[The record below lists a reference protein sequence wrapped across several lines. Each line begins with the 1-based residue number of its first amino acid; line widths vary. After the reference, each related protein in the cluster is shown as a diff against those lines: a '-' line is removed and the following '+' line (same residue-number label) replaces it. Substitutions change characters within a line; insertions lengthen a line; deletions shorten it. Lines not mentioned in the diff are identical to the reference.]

1 MSLRLLLMLLSFLLS
16 RSSDGPWIKFIGGF
30 TRGEPLVAEKH
41 TLFRNCGVITLINQP
56 TN

>member
-1 MSLRLLLMLLSFLLS
+1 MSLRLPLRLLFFF
-16 RSSDGPWIKFIGGF
+16 FITGF